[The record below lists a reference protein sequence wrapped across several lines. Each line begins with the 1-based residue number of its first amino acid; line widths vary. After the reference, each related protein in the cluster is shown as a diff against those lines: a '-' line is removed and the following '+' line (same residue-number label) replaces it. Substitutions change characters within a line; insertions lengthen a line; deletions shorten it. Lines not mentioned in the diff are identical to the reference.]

1 MIRLKELRYENGMK
15 RSELARAVNLPAST
29 IANYENETRQMP
41 YEILILF
48 ADFFNVTI
56 DYLLCRTDEFDNQK
70 DSQPVAEN
78 ILTSQE
84 KELIYSFRNCSNT
97 GKNRTVEYCNLWN
110 KNDNQ

>member
-15 RSELARAVNLPAST
+15 RSELARAVGLPAST

-41 YEILILF
+41 YEILVLF

-70 DSQPVAEN
+70 NNPPIPEN
-78 ILTSQE
+78 ILTAQE
-84 KELIYSFRNCSNT
+84 KELIYGFRNCSNT
-97 GKNRTVEYCNLWN
+97 GKNRIMEYCNLWN